1 MRKSYFLLFSIAFCS
16 QFILGQEITQ
26 FEVFAGRYD
35 YLAIGNTL
43 NAQEN
48 GNNNPCELL
57 SESSATL
64 SLEADQSIIAAYLY
78 WAGSGTGDFEVLLN
92 DIPITAERTFAD
104 AIDDNRPFFA
114 AFTDITSFIISNG
127 LGEYTFS
134 GLDLS
139 EVLPTYCPSGTN
151 FAGWSIIVVYE
162 DLNLP
167 LNQVNIFDGLESVSQ
182 FDNNLTIA
190 LNNLNVLDN
199 DDAKIGFLAWEGDAN
214 LAVEETLSIN
224 GNLLS
229 NPPLNPVNNQFNGTN
244 TFTNANDLY
253 NMDIDVYS
261 IENNIAIGDTSATIE
276 LTSGQDFVMVNT
288 IITVLNSQLP
298 DAIIEIETVNTTCDS
313 REIEVSYTVTNQGTE
328 VLPANTEVAFY
339 GDGILTG
346 TDVLTTAIPMG
357 GSQENTVTITVDNAI
372 PDIFDLVAIVDDPE
386 VVIESNEGNN
396 ESIVLQVNLT
406 SIDLLEIPP
415 LQQCDDSTNDGVGLF
430 NLDMA
435 GQLAINDQV
444 DITIEFY
451 TSELDAQQ
459 QQNSIADPFAFENT
473 SSPQTVYLRFIS
485 DIDNDCNR
493 IEPLLL
499 QVLYQPVIIAQEPLT
514 VCDDSTNN
522 GIETFNLSNQSQSI
536 LNNQNGVLLSYFVT
550 LQEAEEGLNAISN
563 PEQFVN
569 FTNPQTIYYR
579 LENENNVACY
589 DVGFF
594 DLVVNPIGNVITLP
608 NLIACNAGF
617 GMGIFDLTEIEAQA
631 NLDFGQSITG
641 YYLSPEDAQ
650 FEINGISDP
659 FAFLSTQEDQVIY
672 IRLDGDDALDC
683 YELAQFQLEV
693 ENCPPFVPQGFSPNQ
708 DGLNDTFRISGLK
721 NVFENYELLIYSRLG
736 NLVYQGDN
744 DLDFWDGIPNRGIG
758 GTEVPTG
765 VYYWVLF
772 LNDSQNEDM
781 TGWVYLNR

>member
-1 MRKSYFLLFSIAFCS
+1 MRKSYFLLFYISFCS
-16 QFILGQEITQ
+16 QFVLGQEITQ

-43 NAQEN
+43 NTQEN

-57 SESSATL
+57 DESSATL

-104 AIDDNRPFFA
+104 EIDDARPFFA
-114 AFTDITSFIISNG
+114 AFTDITSLIGTNG

-139 EVLPTYCPSGTN
+139 EVLATYCPSGTN

-339 GDGILTG
+339 GNGILTG

-396 ESIVLQVNLT
+396 ESITLQVNLT
-406 SIDLLEIPP
+406 SIDLLEISP

-499 QVLYQPVIIAQEPLT
+499 EVLYQPVIIAQDPLA

-536 LNNQNGVLLSYFVT
+536 LNNQEGVLLSYFVT
-550 LQEAEEGLNAISN
+550 LQEAEEGLNTISN

-594 DLVVNPIGNVITLP
+594 DLVVNPIENVITLP

-659 FAFLSTQEDQVIY
+659 FAFSSTQEDQVIY

-744 DLDFWDGIPNRGIG
+744 DVDFWDGIPNRGIG